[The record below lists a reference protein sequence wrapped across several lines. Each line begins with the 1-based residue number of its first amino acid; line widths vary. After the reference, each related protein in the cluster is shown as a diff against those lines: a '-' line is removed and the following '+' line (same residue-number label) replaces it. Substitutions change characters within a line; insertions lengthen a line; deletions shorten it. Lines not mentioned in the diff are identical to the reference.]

1 MFVDPAGRLTSQPRR
16 SLFALAHHVHFI
28 GIGGVG
34 MSGIAHI
41 LLSLGHRVSGSDL
54 RDNDAVHQL
63 RQRGATVYI
72 GHDAAHLGAG
82 DVAVVSSAVPAS
94 NPEVVAAVARHIPV
108 IPRAEMLA
116 ELMRLKYG
124 IAVAGAHGKTTTTS
138 ILAVLLEEGGL
149 DPTVVVGGRVTGSG
163 YGGARLGQ
171 GEVLLAEAD
180 ESDGSF
186 LTLSP
191 VIGVVTNVDDE
202 HLDHYGSAAALDAA
216 FVAFCNR
223 IPFFGLA
230 VLNLDDPRVARLLP
244 RVRKRIRTFGTSPQ
258 ANLRI
263 LPLGDGGGSAPQAFQ
278 LAEDG
283 TDLGVFHLHAPGR
296 HNLYNAAAGIVVGR
310 FLGLEAEVLRAALP
324 RYQGVGRRFE
334 RLFAGGGVELVD
346 DYGHHPTEIAAT
358 LATARACWPGRIVAL
373 VQPHRY
379 TRLAA
384 LAEQFATCLLAAD
397 VCLIT
402 QVYGAGEVRGTGP
415 DGADLCRL
423 LQRHGH
429 LDVRFCADLAGLE
442 TAALEIVRPG
452 DLLLT
457 LGAGDI
463 TRLAHRLADRLP
475 AHLGVSPSPV

>member
-1 MFVDPAGRLTSQPRR
+1 V
-16 SLFALAHHVHFI
+16 V
-28 GIGGVG
+28 
-34 MSGIAHI
+34 
-41 LLSLGHRVSGSDL
+41 
-54 RDNDAVHQL
+54 
-63 RQRGATVYI
+63 
-72 GHDAAHLGAG
+72 
-82 DVAVVSSAVPAS
+82 VVSSAVPGS
-94 NPEVVAAVARHIPV
+94 NPEVAAAAVRHIPV

-138 ILAVLLEEGGL
+138 ILAMLLEGGGL
-149 DPTVVVGGRVTGSG
+149 DPTVVVGGRVKGSG

-171 GEVLLAEAD
+171 GEILLAEAD

-202 HLDHYGSAAALDAA
+202 HLDHYGSAQALEAA

-223 IPFFGLA
+223 IPFFGLT
-230 VLNLDDPRVARLLP
+230 VLNLDDPRAARLLP
-244 RVRKRIRTFGTSPQ
+244 QVRKRICTFGTSPQ

-263 LPLGDGGGSAPQAFQ
+263 LPLSDGAASGPQAFQ
-278 LAEDG
+278 LVEDG
-283 TDLGVFHLHAPGR
+283 MDRGVFHLHAPGR
-296 HNLYNAAAGIVVGR
+296 HNLYNAAAGIAVAR
-310 FLGLEAEVLRAALP
+310 FLGIDVEVLRAALL

-358 LATARACWPGRIVAL
+358 LATARAYWPGRIVAL

-379 TRLAA
+379 SRLAA
-384 LAEQFATCLLAAD
+384 LAEPFATCLLAAD
-397 VCLIT
+397 VCLVT
-402 QVYGAGEVRGTGP
+402 QVYGAGEARGTGP

-429 LDVRFCADLAGLE
+429 RDVHFCADLTSLE
-442 TAALEIVRPG
+442 GTALEVVRPG

-463 TRLAHRLADRLP
+463 TRLAHRLAERLP
-475 AHLGVSPSPV
+475 VHLGVSSSPV

>member
-1 MFVDPAGRLTSQPRR
+1 MFIDSNGRLTTQRR
-16 SLFALAHHVHFI
+16 GSLFEQAHHVHFI

-34 MSGIAHI
+34 MSGIAEI
-41 LLSLGHRVSGSDL
+41 LVSLGHRVSGSDL
-54 RDNDAVHQL
+54 RENDAIHRL
-63 RQRGATVYI
+63 RDHGATILI
-72 GHDAAHLGAG
+72 GHDAANLGECE
-82 DVAVVSSAVPAS
+82 VVVVSSAVAAT
-94 NPEVVAAVARHIPV
+94 NPEVVAAHEAHVPV

-138 ILAVLLEEGGL
+138 ILAVLLEGAGL
-149 DPTVVVGGRVTGSG
+149 DPTVVVGGRVKGSG
-163 YGGARLGQ
+163 YGGARVGQ

-191 VIGVVTNVDDE
+191 VVGVVTNVDDE
-202 HLDHYGSAAALDAA
+202 HLDHYGSPAAVEEA

-223 IPFFGLA
+223 IPFFGVSL
-230 VLNLDDPRVARLLP
+230 LNLDDPRVARLLP
-244 RVRKRIRTFGTSPQ
+244 KIRKRSRTFGTSPQ
-258 ANLRI
+258 ADLRI
-263 LPLGDGGGSAPQAFQ
+263 LPLAEGLSGVPQAFQ
-278 LAEDG
+278 LVENG

-296 HNLYNAAAGIVVGR
+296 HNLYNATAAIGVGR
-310 FLGLEAEVLRAALP
+310 FVGIDVERLRAALP
-324 RYQGVGRRFE
+324 RYEGVGRRFE
-334 RLFAGGGVELVD
+334 RLFEGGGVQVVD

-358 LATARACWPGRIVAL
+358 LATARACWPGRVVAL

-379 TRLAA
+379 SRLAA
-384 LAEQFATCLLAAD
+384 LADQFATCLLAAD
-397 VCLIT
+397 VCLVT
-402 QVYGAGEVRGTGP
+402 RVYGAGEPRGTGP
-415 DGADLCRL
+415 DSADLCRL

-429 LDVRFCADLAGLE
+429 RRVRFCPDLEHLE
-442 TAALEIVRPG
+442 AAALEILQPG

-475 AHLGVSPSPV
+475 AHLGVSSSHV